1 MIEDQ
6 NLSPITAG
14 RLSVLRKILPS
25 ASQNHAKPINIRKSN
40 IPVPSGSKNPPKSD
54 SSRKSNIPLSLSANN
69 QFCDFGKKHTVVQLL
84 KYFICSNQ
92 KTAYHFRI
100 PSASKNPAKSNNS
113 RKSNI
118 PLSLNVNN
126 QFCDFGKK
134 HTVAQLLKYFI
145 CSNQKT

>member
-54 SSRKSNIPLSLSANN
+54 SSRKSNIP
-69 QFCDFGKKHTVVQLL
+69 
-84 KYFICSNQ
+84 
-92 KTAYHFRI
+92 I

-118 PLSLNVNN
+118 PLTLNRNN
-126 QFCDFGKK
+126 ELNTFRRNTLPPIIETPRANRQRNWMKEFG
-134 HTVAQLLKYFI
+134 I
-145 CSNQKT
+145 

>member
-1 MIEDQ
+1 
-6 NLSPITAG
+6 
-14 RLSVLRKILPS
+14 
-25 ASQNHAKPINIRKSN
+25 
-40 IPVPSGSKNPPKSD
+40 VPSGSKNPPKSD

-69 QFCDFGKKHTVVQLL
+69 QFCDFGKKHTVAQLL

-118 PLSLNVNN
+118 PLTLNRNN
-126 QFCDFGKK
+126 ELNTFRRNTLPPIIETPRANRQRNWMKEFG
-134 HTVAQLLKYFI
+134 I
-145 CSNQKT
+145 